1 MPFEPQAPGTLLGG
15 RYSLLCLIN
24 AGGMG
29 AAYEAEDQGRNG
41 KRVVIKELT
50 DDFKTALER
59 QVGIRNFVAEIQ
71 VLASLSHSNI
81 PRVLDHFF
89 YSDKFYFVME
99 LIDGVDLGSMLEERR
114 RVGFAPN
121 EVIGWGVEVLRVL
134 EYIHQLVPPLIHRD
148 LKPSN
153 IIRRNKDGK
162 IFVIDFGIA
171 RIARPEEGQM
181 IGSLGYA
188 SPEQHEN
195 RLEPR
200 SDIYSLGV
208 TLYELLTGIKPEP
221 YKFDFIQLS
230 SIQSEI
236 SEALSTSVM
245 KALSYHPEDR
255 WDTASK
261 FRESLE
267 DLEEYRLGLLIENK
281 QIKNADEEYL
291 FLLAIREYCSMH
303 LVPILEN
310 IIAKYAHEC
319 QTRVIPKEFTYFE
332 FILGTIPSFKLI
344 ISVDDDSRQVLFSE
358 QEGVLPPRL
367 LGKVNLLAKDAWHK
381 DEAILRTFI
390 THFEETNA
398 SGGFSLFS

>member
-1 MPFEPQAPGTLLGG
+1 MPYEPQAPGTLLGG
-15 RYSLLCLIN
+15 RYSLLRLIN

-29 AAYEAEDQGRNG
+29 AAYEADDKGRHG
-41 KRVVIKELT
+41 KRVVVKELT
-50 DDFKTALER
+50 DSFKTAEER

-71 VLASLSHSNI
+71 VLASLFHPNI

-89 YSDKFYFVME
+89 YGDKFYFVMD
-99 LIDGVDLGSMLEERR
+99 LVDGVDLGSMLEDRG

-121 EVIGWGVEVLRVL
+121 EVIGWGIEVLGVL
-134 EYIHQLVPPLIHRD
+134 EYIHQLLPPLIHRD

-153 IIRRNKDGK
+153 LIRRNKDGK

-171 RIARPEEGQM
+171 RVARPEEGQM

-208 TLYELLTGIKPEP
+208 ALYELLTGIKPEP
-221 YKFDFIQLS
+221 YQFDFIPLS
-230 SIQSEI
+230 SIQPEI
-236 SEALSTSVM
+236 SDALSTCVM
-245 KALSYHPEDR
+245 KALSYYPEDR
-255 WDTASK
+255 WDTASQ

-267 DLEEYRLGLLIENK
+267 DLEEYRAGVLMENK
-281 QIKNADEEYL
+281 HINNINEEHL
-291 FLLAIREYCSMH
+291 FLLAIREYCSIH

-310 IIAKYAHEC
+310 IMAKYSHEC
-319 QTRVIPKEFTYFE
+319 QTRIIPKEFTYFE

-344 ISVDDDSRQVLFSE
+344 ISVDDNSRQVLFSE
-358 QEGVLPPRL
+358 QEGVLPPRP
-367 LGKVNLLAKDAWHK
+367 LGKVNLLARDAWHE
-381 DEAILRTFI
+381 DEAILQTFI